1 MKNTMEDLD
10 TTESTVEN
18 ILEQQ
23 DEELSLLKKRV
34 DMLERVV
41 VLILEDNIDIT
52 TKRFIA
58 EKWRDMLKK
67 TSNLHQNL

>member
-1 MKNTMEDLD
+1 MKNTMEDLE
-10 TTESTVEN
+10 TSESTIEN

-34 DMLERVV
+34 DMLERIVT
-41 VLILEDNIDIT
+41 LILEDNLDDT

-58 EKWRDMLKK
+58 EKWRERIAKM
-67 TSNLHQNL
+67 SN

>member
-1 MKNTMEDLD
+1 MKRMEDLE
-10 TTESTVEN
+10 TTESTMEN

-34 DMLERVV
+34 DVLERIVMLV
-41 VLILEDNIDIT
+41 LEDNLDDT

-58 EKWRDMLKK
+58 EKWRDMLRK
-67 TSNLHQNL
+67 TSN

>member
-1 MKNTMEDLD
+1 MKNTMEDVN
-10 TTESTVEN
+10 TTESTIEN

-34 DMLERVV
+34 DMLERIVT
-41 VLILEDNIDIT
+41 LILEDNLDDT

-58 EKWRDMLKK
+58 
-67 TSNLHQNL
+67 

>member
-1 MKNTMEDLD
+1 MKKMEDL
-10 TTESTVEN
+10 TTSESTIEN

-41 VLILEDNIDIT
+41 MLILEDNLDTT
-52 TKRFIA
+52 TKHFIA
-58 EKWRDMLKK
+58 TKWRERLTKR
-67 TSNLHQNL
+67 SN

>member
-1 MKNTMEDLD
+1 MKNKMEDLNI
-10 TTESTVEN
+10 TESTLEN

-34 DMLERVV
+34 DILERIVMLV
-41 VLILEDNIDIT
+41 LEDNLDDT

-58 EKWRDMLKK
+58 EKWREQIRK
-67 TSNLHQNL
+67 TSN

>member
-10 TTESTVEN
+10 TTETTIEN

-23 DEELSLLKKRV
+23 DEELSRLKKRV
-34 DMLERVV
+34 DILERIVMLV
-41 VLILEDNIDIT
+41 LEDNLDIT

-58 EKWRDMLKK
+58 EKWREMLRK
-67 TSNLHQNL
+67 SLN